1 MKTPVLC
8 CVPVRFEFV
17 LRHRVL
23 RRAILE
29 AFRKRV
35 RGYCKKRTKAASE
48 RTLTCLMDEPVIPD
62 TKASFASL
70 YPSLIFAMNPGQEF
84 VCEQL
89 LTGSLQDVLNER
101 FSPND
106 GLYDY

>member
-1 MKTPVLC
+1 MKTLVLY

-35 RGYCKKRTKAASE
+35 RGYCEKRTNAASE

-70 YPSLIFAMNPGQEF
+70 YPSLIFA
-84 VCEQL
+84 
-89 LTGSLQDVLNER
+89 LTQARNWSASSSDW
-101 FSPND
+101 FSP
-106 GLYDY
+106 GRIK